1 MGIFSNL
8 SANRKIIK
16 RLESVEAE
24 LETLASLA
32 RTVRSL
38 DLEFGNLY
46 GKVKQALGR
55 IDKRAAIIESEQGP
69 PEEEEVGTDPSTSEG
84 FSLTPEQA
92 KWQKRIM
99 AERRRLA

>member
-1 MGIFSNL
+1 MGIFANL
-8 SANRKIIK
+8 SANQKIIK

-24 LETLASLA
+24 LETLTSLA

-69 PEEEEVGTDPSTSEG
+69 PEEEEVGADPPPSDG
-84 FSLTPEQA
+84 LALTAEQQ
-92 KWQKRIM
+92 KWQKRIL
-99 AERRRLA
+99 AERRRSA

>member
-1 MGIFSNL
+1 MSIFANL

-24 LETLASLA
+24 LETLSSLA
-32 RTVRSL
+32 RTVKSL

-55 IDKRAAIIESEQGP
+55 IDKRASIIEQEQGP
-69 PEEEEVGTDPSTSEG
+69 AEEEEVGADPPPSEG
-84 FSLTPEQA
+84 YLTPEQL
-92 KWQKRIM
+92 KWQKRIA
-99 AERRRLA
+99 AERRRLT

>member
-8 SANRKIIK
+8 SANQKIIK
-16 RLESVEAE
+16 RLQTLEAE
-24 LETLASLA
+24 METLASLA

-55 IDKRAAIIESEQGP
+55 IDKRAAIIEEAQEGEP
-69 PEEEEVGTDPSTSEG
+69 PEAEVGTGPAPEG
-84 FSLTPEQA
+84 FDLSPEQQ
-92 KWQKRIM
+92 KWQKRIA
-99 AERRRLA
+99 AERRRLT